1 LKYELSEISDIS
13 YYLNI
18 PKYRKAFINAIE
30 NEDLK
35 ESLYNFENKPEKDR
49 EEAFQPVRNRFDV
62 FLSDT
67 MKNIFSGKPKFS
79 LKNAMDD

>member
-1 LKYELSEISDIS
+1 LKYDISEITDIS
-13 YYLNI
+13 NYLNN
-18 PKYRKAFINAIE
+18 PKYRQYFIDAIE

-35 ESLYNFENKPEKDR
+35 ASLMTFQKKPEKDR

-67 MKNIFSGKPKFS
+67 IKNVFS
-79 LKNAMDD
+79 

>member
-1 LKYELSEISDIS
+1 MDKIMKEVGTASLKYEISEISDIS
-13 YYLNI
+13 HYLNSQ
-18 PKYRKAFINAIE
+18 KYRKHFINAIE

-35 ESLYNFENKPEKDR
+35 DSLTNFEKKPEKDR

-67 MKNIFSGKPKFS
+67 MKNIFS
-79 LKNAMDD
+79 